1 MGEIINVIDLAKS
14 IKGQIAEF
22 VSQRA
27 NNGEIIPKIA
37 SIVVGEDGG
46 SIFYINSQ
54 EKVANSLGI
63 LFEKILLK
71 ESTTEENLINEIIS
85 LNNNEKI
92 HGIILQLPLPKHIDE
107 KKVISYISPDKD
119 IDCLTY
125 INQGKLYAGH
135 KKFIPCT
142 PNSVVTI
149 LDSLNINLVGKPVAV
164 LMLER
169 NCTVTVCHSKTK
181 DLQSVCQRADIL
193 ILAIGIPNYIDSSYV
208 KEEAIVIDVGTSSL
222 NGKITGDVLID
233 DVIGKVSYMTKVPGG
248 VGS

>member
-71 ESTTEENLINEIIS
+71 ESTTEENLINEI
-85 LNNNEKI
+85 L
-92 HGIILQLPLPKHIDE
+92 
-107 KKVISYISPDKD
+107 
-119 IDCLTY
+119 
-125 INQGKLYAGH
+125 
-135 KKFIPCT
+135 
-142 PNSVVTI
+142 
-149 LDSLNINLVGKPVAV
+149 
-164 LMLER
+164 
-169 NCTVTVCHSKTK
+169 
-181 DLQSVCQRADIL
+181 
-193 ILAIGIPNYIDSSYV
+193 
-208 KEEAIVIDVGTSSL
+208 
-222 NGKITGDVLID
+222 
-233 DVIGKVSYMTKVPGG
+233 
-248 VGS
+248 

>member
-71 ESTTEENLINEIIS
+71 TKKLLYGRKT
-85 LNNNEKI
+85 
-92 HGIILQLPLPKHIDE
+92 PL
-107 KKVISYISPDKD
+107 SAALFYIK
-119 IDCLTY
+119 
-125 INQGKLYAGH
+125 
-135 KKFIPCT
+135 
-142 PNSVVTI
+142 
-149 LDSLNINLVGKPVAV
+149 
-164 LMLER
+164 
-169 NCTVTVCHSKTK
+169 
-181 DLQSVCQRADIL
+181 
-193 ILAIGIPNYIDSSYV
+193 
-208 KEEAIVIDVGTSSL
+208 
-222 NGKITGDVLID
+222 
-233 DVIGKVSYMTKVPGG
+233 
-248 VGS
+248 